1 MGAGESTPVV
11 ETVPENN
18 VDINIVSDMTEVSN
32 GSKTM
37 TQDEVMNAME
47 NVVSHEYSRMQEQ
60 LSVSSQQHLA
70 EAQQMVNIIW
80 FLVYISIY
88 IVVTVIIYTLY
99 MLEYVS
105 YRI

>member
-47 NVVSHEYSRMQEQ
+47 NVVAHEYSRMQEQ

-70 EAQQMVNIIW
+70 EAQQMVNII
-80 FLVYISIY
+80 
-88 IVVTVIIYTLY
+88 
-99 MLEYVS
+99 
-105 YRI
+105 

>member
-47 NVVSHEYSRMQEQ
+47 NVVAHEYSRMQEQ